1 MRQLIMAREQWDI
14 KELISEAGNGSEMY
28 MIRGHVPDAL
38 AIEMIDHY
46 SNGFYKEFGEPNI
59 ERTWTKPVPDGTGN
73 CLVIYHTVDPK
84 KCKTAMAVTFVT
96 FD

>member
-1 MRQLIMAREQWDI
+1 MAREQWDI
-14 KELISEAGNGSEMY
+14 QELISEAGNGSEMY

-84 KCKTAMAVTFVT
+84 KYKTAMAVTFVT

>member
-1 MRQLIMAREQWDI
+1 MSREQWDI

>member
-1 MRQLIMAREQWDI
+1 MAREQWDI
-14 KELISEAGNGSEMY
+14 QELISEAGNGSEMY

-38 AIEMIDHY
+38 AIEMVNHY

-73 CLVIYHTVDPK
+73 CLVIYHIVDPK

>member
-1 MRQLIMAREQWDI
+1 MAREQWDI
-14 KELISEAGNGSEMY
+14 QELISEAGNGSEMY

-59 ERTWTKPVPDGTGN
+59 KRTWTKPVPDGTGN
-73 CLVIYHTVDPK
+73 CSVIYHIVDPK

-96 FD
+96 FY

>member
-1 MRQLIMAREQWDI
+1 MAREQWDI

-73 CLVIYHTVDPK
+73 CLVIYHIVDPK

>member
-1 MRQLIMAREQWDI
+1 MAREQWEI
-14 KELISEAGNGSEMY
+14 KELISEGGNGCEMY
-28 MIRGHVPDAL
+28 MVRGHVPDSLAL
-38 AIEMIDHY
+38 EMVDHQ
-46 SNGFYKEFGEPNI
+46 SNGYYKEFGEPKI

-73 CLVIYHTVDPK
+73 CSVIYHIVDPK

>member
-1 MRQLIMAREQWDI
+1 MAREQWDI

>member
-1 MRQLIMAREQWDI
+1 MAREQWDI
-14 KELISEAGNGSEMY
+14 KELISKAGNGCEMY

-38 AIEMIDHY
+38 AIEMVDHKT
-46 SNGFYKEFGEPNI
+46 NGDYKEFGEPNI

-73 CLVIYHTVDPK
+73 CSVIYHTVDPK